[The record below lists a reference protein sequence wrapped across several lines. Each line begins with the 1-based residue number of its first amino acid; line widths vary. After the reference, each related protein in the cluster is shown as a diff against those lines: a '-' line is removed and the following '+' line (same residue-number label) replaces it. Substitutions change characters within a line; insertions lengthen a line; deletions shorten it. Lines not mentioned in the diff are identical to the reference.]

1 MATSPRQA
9 TNGHAQWRRPLR
21 RANLRGADLQGA
33 DLHQADLRGVDLSG
47 ADLRGADL
55 RGARTGLGPRALV
68 VDLVLASAAAGAAGF
83 VASWMGAFIA
93 KANHSADPSTHGA
106 GLILSSELALCLLA
120 ILWRG
125 TWFAI
130 RHVAL
135 PTMVL
140 LVVMAI
146 QLALLEGKTHAALL
160 ALSVVGLSFLFGAM
174 MTTVA
179 LARAVASA
187 SHVLPVVV
195 LVAGAWFA
203 GAAAEHGRLL
213 AVTVAVV
220 ATVAAAR
227 AKAGSSSSPRLSRW
241 LKRIA
246 TRGGTSFRN
255 ADLRGAR
262 VTDAL
267 FRNADFRGARCDG
280 IDWDASSE
288 IGVCSFDEGGDAPPA
303 KPLRR
308 ARRH

>member
-1 MATSPRQA
+1 VATSPGQPTDDHDLR
-9 TNGHAQWRRPLR
+9 RRPLR

-33 DLHQADLRGVDLSG
+33 DLHEADLRGADLSG

-68 VDLVLASAAAGAAGF
+68 VDLVIASAASCAAGF

-93 KANHSADPSTHGA
+93 TANRSGDPSVHGA
-106 GLILSSELALCLLA
+106 GLILSSELALCLVA

-125 TWFAI
+125 TWFTM
-130 RHVAL
+130 RHVAF
-135 PTMVL
+135 PTMAL
-140 LVVMAI
+140 LAVMAI
-146 QLALLEGKTHAALL
+146 QLAIVEGRAHAALL
-160 ALSVVGLSFLFGAM
+160 ALAVVGLSILFAAM
-174 MTTVA
+174 IATVA

-187 SHVLPVVV
+187 SHALPVVV
-195 LVAGAWFA
+195 LVAAAWFA
-203 GAAAEHGRLL
+203 GAAAAHGRIL

-241 LKRIA
+241 LRCIA

-255 ADLRGAR
+255 ADLRNAN
-262 VTDAL
+262 VADVL
-267 FRNADFRGARCDG
+267 FRNADFRGARFDG
-280 IDWDASSE
+280 VDWGASSE
-288 IGVCSFDEGGDAPPA
+288 IGVCSFDEGGEVPPP

-308 ARRH
+308 PDRH